1 MHLETVLQRRL
12 LGGWNQIAISAK
24 GLGAPPLLVPGFRQR
39 STAWDAEAD
48 TEAEAELR
56 AMLDG
61 EELDID
67 PVAVEAVAAASAAV
81 SRSS

>member
-1 MHLETVLQRRL
+1 MQRRL
-12 LGGWNQIAISAK
+12 LGSWNQIAISAK

-39 STAWDAEAD
+39 SALWDAEAD

-56 AMLDG
+56 AMLGG

-67 PVAVEAVAAASAAV
+67 PAAVEAVAAASARAAA
-81 SRSS
+81 SRSTA

>member
-1 MHLETVLQRRL
+1 MLQRRL

-61 EELDID
+61 EELDFD
-67 PVAVEAVAAASAAV
+67 PAADVAGVDAAAAASAAAP
-81 SRSS
+81 RSAA

>member
-1 MHLETVLQRRL
+1 M
-12 LGGWNQIAISAK
+12 
-24 GLGAPPLLVPGFRQR
+24 LVPGFRQR
-39 STAWDAEAD
+39 SAVWDAEAD

-67 PVAVEAVAAASAAV
+67 PAAVEAVAAASAAA
-81 SRSS
+81 SRSTA